1 MSSSDTKFISLGER
15 YYAIL
20 NIYQDKGYVH
30 LHNRFK
36 KNKRFT
42 MPFEDAMIMM
52 KKSFAFKSAFEKLSC
67 PDEED
72 EADMEPS
79 LKAATSAREK
89 NSNTGEQEDEEIY
102 VNESEEEEVQTPKK
116 KKLKRK
122 F

>member
-42 MPFEDAMIMM
+42 MPFEDVMVMM
-52 KKSFAFKSAFEKLSC
+52 KKSFAFKSAFEKLAC

-89 NSNTGEQEDEEIY
+89 NSNTGEQEEDEE
-102 VNESEEEEVQTPKK
+102 NESEEEIQTPK